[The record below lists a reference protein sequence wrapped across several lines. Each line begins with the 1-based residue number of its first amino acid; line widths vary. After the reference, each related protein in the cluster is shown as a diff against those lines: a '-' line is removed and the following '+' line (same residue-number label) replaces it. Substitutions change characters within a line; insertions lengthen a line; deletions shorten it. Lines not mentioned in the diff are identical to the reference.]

1 MNGCERGIRLRLVVV
16 ALGLAMAAAGCDRAE
31 EDRAAQGASDAV
43 RSANQALNKAE
54 EVAREGAREAG
65 QFARKAAE
73 VAKEGAQES
82 GRLLSDGGGLTAKVK
97 TALLADEAVAGTSI
111 DVDSNGGVV
120 TLTGRLSNQAEVER
134 ALAIT
139 RGIDGV
145 ERVENRLTAEAAG

>member
-1 MNGCERGIRLRLVVV
+1 MSGCEPGIRLRFVVL

-43 RSANQALNKAE
+43 RSANKALNKAE

-65 QFARKAAE
+65 QLARKAAG
-73 VAKEGAQES
+73 VAKEGARES
-82 GRLLSDGGGLTAKVK
+82 GRLLSEGGLTAKVK
-97 TALLADEAVAGTSI
+97 TALLADDAVAGTHI

-134 ALAIT
+134 ALAIA

-145 ERVENRLTAEAAG
+145 ERVENRLTAEPAG

>member
-1 MNGCERGIRLRLVVV
+1 MNGSERGIRLRSVVV
-16 ALGLAMAAAGCDRAE
+16 ALGLAVAAAGCDRAE
-31 EDRAAQGASDAV
+31 EDRAAKGASNAV

-65 QFARKAAE
+65 QFARKATE
-73 VAKEGAQES
+73 VAKEGAKES
-82 GRLLSDGGGLTAKVK
+82 GRLLSDGGLTAKVK
-97 TALLADEAVAGTSI
+97 TALLADEAVAGISI

-134 ALAIT
+134 ALVIT